1 MPRHC
6 LKIAVLL
13 ALASR
18 AAAERVE
25 AVLLLHDDDHHTFAE
40 VCSALENLGIAPPQA
55 LLITNEVHASGV
67 GLVSK
72 GSVADLDE
80 ARGVLNATG
89 LAAQTLTT
97 RQVDREVRR
106 SAKHAALRTLHGT
119 LRNNSFARCNLWAL
133 AGACAR
139 EPLFMLTSCA
149 QSCRE
154 LTPLFQQAARH
165 RPPTEWLLLAPQLL
179 AVLALAFAASEGAL
193 RLAGDEKTARAQ
205 GRVRAVAT
213 WLLLAH
219 FLISGARSLIG
230 YAGGGSAEELEA
242 GWRIDDSEV
251 VLSLDD
257 ASLDGGGGGGGGEE
271 AAAHEAAST
280 LATSVVTLATM
291 LSRAPP
297 ALPALLGAVEL
308 GAAAVALTG
317 RQLRVCGV
325 LLFVVAAMGASHVVL
340 SAAYMK
346 VSDASRRAVPST
358 TPPTAPHPS
367 HTPSMHLHR

>member
-6 LKIAVLL
+6 LTIAVLL

-18 AAAERVE
+18 ASTERVE

-119 LRNNSFARCNLWAL
+119 RNNSFARCNLWAL

-165 RPPTEWLLLAPQLL
+165 RPLTDGLLG
-179 AVLALAFAASEGAL
+179 AAARRPRPRLRRVGGRA
-193 RLAGDEKTARAQ
+193 RLAGDGGPAQ
-205 GRVRAVAT
+205 GRVQRRD

-230 YAGGGSAEELEA
+230 YA
-242 GWRIDDSEV
+242 
-251 VLSLDD
+251 
-257 ASLDGGGGGGGGEE
+257 
-271 AAAHEAAST
+271 AAARRS
-280 LATSVVTLATM
+280 
-291 LSRAPP
+291 
-297 ALPALLGAVEL
+297 
-308 GAAAVALTG
+308 
-317 RQLRVCGV
+317 
-325 LLFVVAAMGASHVVL
+325 
-340 SAAYMK
+340 
-346 VSDASRRAVPST
+346 SRRAGGST
-358 TPPTAPHPS
+358 TPRSCSRSTTLAWTAAAAAAAARRRRRTRRRRPS
-367 HTPSMHLHR
+367 PRRW